1 MARLPLRSP
10 SMPYVSNRGGRP
22 LSDAEAIR
30 QDLATGVAH
39 PVRWYDALEVTREL
53 GVELFIE
60 MPPGHVSTRLVT
72 ELIPGVRAVAVA
84 DQGLRYATVLAARHR
99 DG

>member
-1 MARLPLRSP
+1 MS
-10 SMPYVSNRGGRP
+10 
-22 LSDAEAIR
+22 
-30 QDLATGVAH
+30 
-39 PVRWYDALEVTREL
+39 
-53 GVELFIE
+53 
-60 MPPGHVSTRLVT
+60 PGHVSTRLVT